1 MAGRVDQATQ
11 TAAIARLEEL
21 ASSSGEI
28 REELTRVLQG
38 PYFASSRRSQKFLTF
53 VVENS
58 LNRHFDQLKERTI
71 GAELFAR
78 SADYDT
84 NTDSIVRVTA
94 TDVRKRLFEHYASVG
109 KGSRFRIELPQGSY
123 IPEFQVQA
131 APAEAPPATGGTAVA
146 AQATAAPMPAAT
158 MPAASGGRRSWL
170 VPFSIALAMLATAAA
185 LWLATQNASLRNQL
199 SLAPPP
205 PRMLPWTAVFDTARR
220 THLVVADTSFA
231 ALQDLLQRR
240 IPLSDYAART
250 YPPAGAGLPA
260 EVSRVERLLTR
271 NHFTSAAD
279 ASLAARLAQN
289 FGAQAAAF
297 TVTSARNVQ
306 IRTFRSADN
315 FILIGS
321 SYANPW
327 ADLIAPQLGVTV
339 EYDPVERRQ
348 IAVDK
353 HPASGQPARFVPTAR
368 TGGSGEAYAVLALI
382 RNPGQSG
389 HVLLLAGTSMEGTEA
404 AGELAFDSERLSGI
418 LSKAGINPSARPP
431 QPFEILLRLTSMAG
445 AASSSEIVL
454 ARPISQAR

>member
-1 MAGRVDQATQ
+1 VTGSESPGIAGP
-11 TAAIARLEEL
+11 
-21 ASSSGEI
+21 G
-28 REELTRVLQG
+28 
-38 PYFASSRRSQKFLTF
+38 
-53 VVENS
+53 
-58 LNRHFDQLKERTI
+58 
-71 GAELFAR
+71 
-78 SADYDT
+78 
-84 NTDSIVRVTA
+84 
-94 TDVRKRLFEHYASVG
+94 
-109 KGSRFRIELPQGSY
+109 
-123 IPEFQVQA
+123 
-131 APAEAPPATGGTAVA
+131 
-146 AQATAAPMPAAT
+146 
-158 MPAASGGRRSWL
+158 RSWL
-170 VPFSIALAMLATAAA
+170 LPVAVVLGVLATAAA
-185 LWLATQNASLRNQL
+185 VWLAMQNASLRSQL
-199 SLAPPP
+199 SLVPPP
-205 PRMLPWTAVFDTARR
+205 PKTMPWTAVFDSGRR

-250 YPPAGAGLPA
+250 YPPADTGLPP
-260 EVSRVERLLTR
+260 EVTRVERLLTR

-289 FGAQAAAF
+289 FGAQASAF
-297 TVTSARNVQ
+297 TVTSAKNVQ
-306 IRTFRSADN
+306 IRTFRSPDN

-339 EYDPVERRQ
+339 EYDLLERRQ

-353 HPASGQPARFVPTAR
+353 HPARGKPARFVPTAR

-418 LSKAGINPSARPP
+418 LSRAGINPSARPA

-454 ARPISQAR
+454 ARPIPQAR